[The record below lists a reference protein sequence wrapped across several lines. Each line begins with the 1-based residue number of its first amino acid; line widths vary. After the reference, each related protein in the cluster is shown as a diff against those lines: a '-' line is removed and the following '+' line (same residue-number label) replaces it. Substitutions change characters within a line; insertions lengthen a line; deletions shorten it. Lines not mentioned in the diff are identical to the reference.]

1 MSTPSLLHGELVQ
14 LAAEPPDTNM
24 WAVPGV
30 TSIQHWLTWRAGITA
45 THADTVV
52 RLAKARSTHPE
63 TMAVFADGAISFDQ
77 AAIAVK
83 APGYLD
89 GEFAE
94 LAQYATVAQ
103 LRLLVRAARPSPCPK
118 PPAPDPVESLSG
130 WFDDD
135 GRYHLRGDLDPDHGR
150 IVDAALGEARDALF
164 QAGQTDVTTAEA
176 LVEMAQRSLNGQP
189 RQRRERFR
197 ANWFIDPT
205 RPVPATWTDGLA
217 VPQWL
222 TDLLGC
228 DGTVSPIYTE
238 GELPVNVGRTMR
250 IPRQLHP
257 RVFAVPVSPSNTRVP
272 DPRVNHPRRHTRV
285 FEGPPKGTA
294 NTRDSAPDRAGCSPR
309 PARHQRQRRPTRRA
323 RLHRRTRPGHRPR
336 HPADQT
342 HQPTTRPRPPL
353 PPPPRRTVATRRHH
367 VPRTPSRLT
376 SPPR

>member
-1 MSTPSLLHGELVQ
+1 MDEHAFADLEARVRGVCGHLNVLHGELVQ
-14 LAAEPPDTNM
+14 LAAEALDTNL

-30 TSIQHWLTWRAGITA
+30 TSIQHWLTWQAGITA

-52 RLAKARSTHPE
+52 RLARARVTHPQ

-103 LRLLVRAARPSPCPK
+103 LRLLVRAAKPSPCPK

-176 LVEMAQRSLNGQP
+176 LVEMAQRSLDGAS
-189 RQRRERFR
+189 R
-197 ANWFIDPT
+197 A
-205 RPVPATWTDGLA
+205 A
-217 VPQWL
+217 
-222 TDLLGC
+222 
-228 DGTVSPIYTE
+228 GTVPGQLVHRPHPPSP
-238 GELPVNVGRTMR
+238 GDV
-250 IPRQLHP
+250 
-257 RVFAVPVSPSNTRVP
+257 
-272 DPRVNHPRRHTRV
+272 DRRL
-285 FEGPPKGTA
+285 G
-294 NTRDSAPDRAGCSPR
+294 R
-309 PARHQRQRRPTRRA
+309 PAV
-323 RLHRRTRPGHRPR
+323 
-336 HPADQT
+336 AD
-342 HQPTTRPRPPL
+342 RPP
-353 PPPPRRTVATRRHH
+353 
-367 VPRTPSRLT
+367 RL
-376 SPPR
+376 